1 MKSSVGILLAGVALC
16 SAASLLQAQ
25 VTPGVPDAPIA
36 QQAPGSPDHGQVIF
50 STDHPP
56 PLANPANA
64 DVFPKTPV
72 TNEERAAVAIVATD
86 LDLHLVPAEAGIE
99 GRAVLTMRNVSAKPL
114 ERVALQLSSSLRW
127 QSLVAA
133 GRHARL
139 TFTQSPV
146 TTDEDHTGYA
156 QEAVLTLE
164 RPLSPG
170 ATMQLTVLYAGTI
183 RPSAERLTLIGTP
196 ADKAALTDWDEI
208 APTSDESMTGLR
220 GFGEVLWY
228 PVAAPTAVFGE
239 GNELV
244 AGIAAQRRLNAAA
257 TMRLRLTVVYAGDP
271 PDEAVFNG
279 EVMPLQKT
287 PDTENQ
293 VVDET
298 RGTATAEFALAPI
311 GFRTPSLF
319 LTAQNAQQT
328 GSNLLRVIT
337 PVPEAAEG
345 YATAA
350 QSLEPL
356 LRAWVGPDPA
366 GPLTILEHAGEPFE
380 DGAFFAAHLS
390 PSADPR
396 DIAPA
401 LVRGL
406 GHAYFHDPA
415 AWSVWLEE
423 GVPELMSLFALE
435 RGSGRDAAVA
445 QLEHNATLIAL
456 SEPAPAPAGAASG
469 ETAPTALVR
478 ASADV
483 FVRLKAAA
491 VLWQLRDILGD
502 EAFRTGLLSFRHSLA
517 ANAGYDRD
525 QTSFEK
531 TLERTSG
538 RDLGWFFGDWVYQD
552 RGLPDL
558 TITAVDPH
566 AMPARPGKN
575 GGYLVAVVVKN
586 EGDAV
591 AEVPV
596 TVASGGTGAGAL
608 TATERLRVAAH
619 SSAATRVLFEGT
631 PETLA
636 VNDGSVPELRT
647 SRHTRVI
654 VLPAAAK

>member
-1 MKSSVGILLAGVALC
+1 MLLRSG
-16 SAASLLQAQ
+16 
-25 VTPGVPDAPIA
+25 
-36 QQAPGSPDHGQVIF
+36 
-50 STDHPP
+50 
-56 PLANPANA
+56 
-64 DVFPKTPV
+64 
-72 TNEERAAVAIVATD
+72 
-86 LDLHLVPAEAGIE
+86 
-99 GRAVLTMRNVSAKPL
+99 
-114 ERVALQLSSSLRW
+114 W
-127 QSLVAA
+127 
-133 GRHARL
+133 
-139 TFTQSPV
+139 
-146 TTDEDHTGYA
+146 
-156 QEAVLTLE
+156 
-164 RPLSPG
+164 
-170 ATMQLTVLYAGTI
+170 
-183 RPSAERLTLIGTP
+183 TLIGMP
-196 ADKAALTDWDEI
+196 ADKAALTDWDAI
-208 APTSDESMTGLR
+208 APTSDESITALR

-244 AGIAAQRRLNAAA
+244 AGIAEQRRLNAVA
-257 TMRLRLTVVYAGDP
+257 TMRLRLTVLYAGDP
-271 PDEAVFNG
+271 PDEVVFDG
-279 EVMPLQKT
+279 QMLPLAKT

-298 RGTATAEFALAPI
+298 RGTATAEFAMVPI

-319 LTAQNAQQT
+319 LTAQNAQLT
-328 GSNLLRVIT
+328 GATLLQVIT
-337 PVPEAAEG
+337 PVPDAADG

-356 LRAWVGPDPA
+356 LRAWIGPDPLR
-366 GPLTILEHAGEPFE
+366 PLTILEHAGEPFE
-380 DGAFFAAHLS
+380 DRAFIAAHMS

-406 GHAYFHDPA
+406 AHAYLHDPA
-415 AWSVWLEE
+415 AWSVWLDE

-435 RGSGRDAAVA
+435 KTSGRDAAVA

-456 SEPAPAPAGAASG
+456 SEPAPAAAGTAGSG
-469 ETAPTALVR
+469 DAPTALVR

-517 ANAGYDRD
+517 ANAGFDRD

-538 RDLGWFFGDWVYQD
+538 RDLGWFFADWVYQD

-558 TITAVDPH
+558 SITAVDPRPL
-566 AMPARPGKN
+566 PARPGKIS
-575 GGYLVAVVVKN
+575 GYLVAVVVKN

-596 TVASGGTGAGAL
+596 TVASSGTGANAL
-608 TATERLRVAAH
+608 TSTERLRVAAH
-619 SSAATRVLFEGT
+619 SSASTRILFEGT

-647 SRHTRVI
+647 SRHTREI
-654 VLPAAAK
+654 VLPAASAR